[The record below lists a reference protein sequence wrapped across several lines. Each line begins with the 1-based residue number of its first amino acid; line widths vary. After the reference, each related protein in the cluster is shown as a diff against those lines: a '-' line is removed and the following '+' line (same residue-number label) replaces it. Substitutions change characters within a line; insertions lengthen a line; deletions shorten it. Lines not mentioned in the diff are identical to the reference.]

1 MAPMPRVRHD
11 VAHGV
16 CASVPLLLFVTAA
29 FALAGCSRASQ
40 ELVFS
45 GPTMGT
51 TYTVKT
57 TGAGA
62 VTAAEIA
69 TRIEATLAEIDAE
82 MSTYRDDSA
91 LARFNASTSTD
102 WYPVPGELAAVLQA
116 AQELARLS
124 DGAFDVTV
132 APLVDLWGFGPGGD
146 PHAVPAPEAVAAA
159 RARVGYRKLE
169 VRLEPPALRKQ
180 RADLE
185 VDLNAIA
192 PGHAVDRIAGQLEA
206 VGVVDYLVDVGG
218 ELRVRGRNASDRPWR
233 VAVERPADGPREV
246 YTVIE
251 LDAGAVATSGD
262 YRQYFEADGRRY
274 SHTIDP
280 RTAAPVTHA
289 LASVAVVRESAML
302 ADGLAT
308 ALAVL
313 GPDEGRDLVESQHL
327 AALFIVRDGD
337 QFSESSTAA
346 FERLRVDRRT

>member
-1 MAPMPRVRHD
+1 MAPLPRLGLD
-11 VAHGV
+11 VARSLWV
-16 CASVPLLLFVTAA
+16 RTSLLLVAIAA
-29 FALAGCSRASQ
+29 GALAACSRPPQ
-40 ELVFS
+40 EQVFS

-57 TGAGA
+57 LDTGD
-62 VTAAEIA
+62 VTASEIGG
-69 TRIEATLAEIDAE
+69 RIEATLAEVDVE

-102 WYPVPGELAAVLQA
+102 WYPVPGELAAVLEA
-116 AQELARLS
+116 AQELARLT

-132 APLVDLWGFGPGGD
+132 APLVDLWGFGPQGD
-146 PHAVPAPEAVAAA
+146 PGAVPDPEALAAA
-159 RARVGYRKLE
+159 RARVGYGKLE
-169 VRLEPPALRKQ
+169 VRLDPPALRKQ

-192 PGHAVDRIAGQLEA
+192 PGHAVDRIAAQLEA
-206 VGVVDYLVDVGG
+206 IGVVDYLVDVGG
-218 ELRVRGRNASDRPWR
+218 ELRVRGRNARGQPWR
-233 VAVERPADGPREV
+233 VAVERPSDGPREV

-251 LDAGAVATSGD
+251 LDTGAVATSGD
-262 YRQYFEADGRRY
+262 YRQYFESNGRRY

-280 RTAAPVTHA
+280 RTAEPVTHA

-313 GPDEGRDLVESQHL
+313 GPEAGQALVESQHL
-327 AALFIVRDGD
+327 AALFIVREGSG
-337 QFSESSTAA
+337 FSESSTPA
-346 FERLRVDRRT
+346 FERLRVDGRT